1 MLSIWPRSHIFAQ
14 FMPIMCQISKCI
26 CPWLAKYWN
35 ECWITM
41 NAHLLNRVNGLHDPV
56 LQELEVTELDRIV
69 HAVVLQVLVA
79 QTLLCSG
86 QVANP
91 NSLVPA
97 WLELQLVVLKLTVK
111 AEVPAIVCRSMF
123 EILHSPI
130 AKLNVAH
137 LDKHWEHKGW
147 SAPSHA
153 LSEASIITS
162 QQEATSASGWFS
174 WVRFFGRLVRH
185 WCRLECPSNGCE
197 EKPDKLSTNEQNR
210 SAGGPQHQVS
220 WTVSAHI
227 ECLFDPKWILL
238 FPCIFH
244 GLKLLSISWIICHG
258 YLTLE

>member
-1 MLSIWPRSHIFAQ
+1 MILFSKSWKSQSLTGSSTQLFSKYSLPRLSCAVAKL
-14 FMPIMCQISKCI
+14 PI
-26 CPWLAKYWN
+26 P
-35 ECWITM
+35 
-41 NAHLLNRVNGLHDPV
+41 
-56 LQELEVTELDRIV
+56 
-69 HAVVLQVLVA
+69 
-79 QTLLCSG
+79 TLWFQL
-86 QVANP
+86 P
-91 NSLVPA
+91 
-97 WLELQLVVLKLTVK
+97 LELQLVVLKVTVK
-111 AEVPAIVCRSMF
+111 AEVPATVCQSMS
-123 EILHSPI
+123 EILHSPV
-130 AKLNVAH
+130 AKLNVAD

-147 SAPSHA
+147 WAPSHA

-185 WCRLECPSNGCE
+185 WRRLECPSNGCE

>member
-1 MLSIWPRSHIFAQ
+1 MLHHYHQSFCNNHDVHESRNAAPSHQLALSRNRDPSQTEGKSTPARSTIIMKKYYILLIF
-14 FMPIMCQISKCI
+14 
-26 CPWLAKYWN
+26 
-35 ECWITM
+35 
-41 NAHLLNRVNGLHDPV
+41 
-56 LQELEVTELDRIV
+56 
-69 HAVVLQVLVA
+69 A

-91 NSLVPA
+91 TSLVPA

-162 QQEATSASGWFS
+162 QQEATSASGWFGECGCLGAWCATGAGCS
-174 WVRFFGRLVRH
+174 VRL
-185 WCRLECPSNGCE
+185 
-197 EKPDKLSTNEQNR
+197 
-210 SAGGPQHQVS
+210 
-220 WTVSAHI
+220 
-227 ECLFDPKWILL
+227 
-238 FPCIFH
+238 
-244 GLKLLSISWIICHG
+244 
-258 YLTLE
+258 

>member
-1 MLSIWPRSHIFAQ
+1 MILFSKSWKSQSLTGSSTQLFSKYSSPRLSCA
-14 FMPIMCQISKCI
+14 
-26 CPWLAKYWN
+26 
-35 ECWITM
+35 
-41 NAHLLNRVNGLHDPV
+41 
-56 LQELEVTELDRIV
+56 
-69 HAVVLQVLVA
+69 
-79 QTLLCSG
+79 
-86 QVANP
+86 VANLP
-91 NSLVPA
+91 IPTLWFQLP
-97 WLELQLVVLKLTVK
+97 LELQLVVLKVTVK
-111 AEVPAIVCRSMF
+111 AEVPATVCQSMS
-123 EILHSPI
+123 EILHSPV
-130 AKLNVAH
+130 AKLNVAD

-147 SAPSHA
+147 WAPSHA

-174 WVRFFGRLVRH
+174 WVRLFGRLVCH
-185 WCRLECPSNGCE
+185 WRRLECPSNGCE
-197 EKPDKLSTNEQNR
+197 EKPDKLSTNERDR

>member
-1 MLSIWPRSHIFAQ
+1 MMRIAAVKSGAGTNWQCKMKPCHYSW
-14 FMPIMCQISKCI
+14 
-26 CPWLAKYWN
+26 WL
-35 ECWITM
+35 
-41 NAHLLNRVNGLHDPV
+41 LRVN
-56 LQELEVTELDRIV
+56 LQHL
-69 HAVVLQVLVA
+69 AVWSQAV
-79 QTLLCSG
+79 
-86 QVANP
+86 
-91 NSLVPA
+91 
-97 WLELQLVVLKLTVK
+97 
-111 AEVPAIVCRSMF
+111 EVPSQMVHDVVYLIFPTAAASMEEPSKVSQHF
-123 EILHSPI
+123 FC
-130 AKLNVAH
+130 
-137 LDKHWEHKGW
+137 WW
-147 SAPSHA
+147 APSHA

-185 WCRLECPSNGCE
+185 WRRLECPSNGCE

-244 GLKLLSISWIICHG
+244 GLKHLSISWIICHG